1 MATISGKDG
10 KILVGTSDYA
20 ELRNWNFTPSSNNPQ
35 FGSSSSA
42 GHKKSVAGV
51 KSGTVSF
58 AQVLETVDAIY
69 ESVKPGDAVVL
80 LLYEIK
86 DNTAVSPDRFWS
98 VPARI
103 ESLAVDVDVDDGG
116 EVTVG
121 VEATTNGAWT
131 YPDGTVST

>member
-10 KILVGTSDYA
+10 KVLVGTSDYA
-20 ELRNWNFTPSSNNPQ
+20 ELRNWNLTVNSNNPQ
-35 FGSSSSA
+35 FGSSSSS

-58 AQVLETVDAIY
+58 AQILETADAIY

-86 DNTAVSPDRFWS
+86 DNVAVSADRFWT
-98 VPARI
+98 VPVRI
-103 ESLAVDVDVDDGG
+103 ESLAEDVDMDDGG
-116 EVTVG
+116 EVTIG

-131 YPDGTVST
+131 YPDGTVSA